1 MGRLDDLTRHDPKLW
16 DELKGL
22 DPEQRRWLAED
33 LEQPSLARKLAAK
46 LALDEGEVYHQLKQ
60 LQRSPA
66 ERLRTGL
73 AHGRRRRR
81 AAQPR

>member
-1 MGRLDDLTRHDPKLW
+1 VNRLDDLTSHDPELR
-16 DELKGL
+16 DEVKGL
-22 DPEQRRWLAED
+22 DAEQRRWLAKD
-33 LEQPSLARKLAAK
+33 LEQRARARDLAAK
-46 LALDEGEVYHQLKQ
+46 LGLDEGEVYHQLKQ

-73 AHGRRRRR
+73 AHGRRRR

>member
-1 MGRLDDLTRHDPKLW
+1 VDRLDDLTRHDPELR
-16 DELKGL
+16 DEVKGL
-22 DPEQRRWLAED
+22 DAEQRRWLAED
-33 LEQPSLARKLAAK
+33 LDRRALAQRLAAK
-46 LALDEGEVYHQLKQ
+46 LGLDEGEVYHQLKQ

>member
-1 MGRLDDLTRHDPKLW
+1 MNRLDALTAHDAGLR
-16 DELKGL
+16 DEVKGL
-22 DPEQRRWLAED
+22 DPEQRRWLAKD
-33 LEQPSLARKLAAK
+33 LEQRALARELAAK
-46 LALDEGEVYHQLKQ
+46 LGLDEGEVYHQLKQ